1 MKITY
6 LLILFF
12 SIFSY
17 SNTNITIGES
27 DIYIESKR
35 IEINKENNE
44 IYFKDML
51 KIKNEYI
58 LISGSNAVFNKQKKI
73 LNISGNKVNIFSNSS
88 DNIFSG
94 SAKTIFIYADNS
106 IELSGDAV
114 FENDG
119 IKFKSSSIKF
129 NQQNGK
135 ILE

>member
-1 MKITY
+1 LKINY
-6 LLILFF
+6 LLILLF

-35 IEINKENNE
+35 IEISRENNE
-44 IYFKDML
+44 IHFKDML

-58 LISGSNAVFNKQKKI
+58 LISGSNAVFNNQKKI
-73 LNISGNKVNIFSNSS
+73 LNITGNKANIFSNSS
-88 DNIFSG
+88 ENTFSG
-94 SAKTIFIYADNS
+94 SAETIFINADNS
-106 IELSGDAV
+106 IELFGDAV

>member
-58 LISGSNAVFNKQKKI
+58 LISGSNAVFNNQKKI

>member
-1 MKITY
+1 MKINY
-6 LLILFF
+6 LLIHLF

-35 IEINKENNE
+35 IEISRENNE
-44 IYFKDML
+44 IHFKDML

-58 LISGSNAVFNKQKKI
+58 LISGSNAVFNNKKKI
-73 LNISGNKVNIFSNSS
+73 LNITGNKANIFSNSS
-88 DNIFSG
+88 ENTFSG
-94 SAKTIFIYADNS
+94 SAETIFINADNS
-106 IELSGDAV
+106 IELFGDAV

>member
-88 DNIFSG
+88 ENIFSG

-106 IELSGDAV
+106 IELFGDAV

-129 NQQNGK
+129 NQQNGN

>member
-1 MKITY
+1 MKINY
-6 LLILFF
+6 LLILLF

-35 IEINKENNE
+35 IEINTENNE
-44 IYFKDML
+44 ILFKDML

-58 LISGSNAVFNKQKKI
+58 LISGSNAVFNNQKKI
-73 LNISGNKVNIFSNSS
+73 LNITGNKANIFSNSS
-88 DNIFSG
+88 ENTFSG
-94 SAKTIFIYADNS
+94 SAETIFINADNS
-106 IELSGDAV
+106 IELFGDAV

>member
-1 MKITY
+1 MKINY
-6 LLILFF
+6 LLILLF

-58 LISGSNAVFNKQKKI
+58 LISGSNAVFNNQKKI

-106 IELSGDAV
+106 IELFGDAV

-129 NQQNGK
+129 NQQNGN